1 MERSIFITVYVP
13 TVFLH
18 IDVSIT
24 INMKVIEALE
34 LLYKIIRY
42 QIDDGRSF
50 DLFTIMYDAERN
62 IILPLQETIQQVG
75 LVNGSRIFVI

>member
-75 LVNGSRIFVI
+75 LVNGSRIYVI